1 MALQT
6 RAQLVTLLNSKV
18 LSIGNR
24 TTAQN
29 IRDFE
34 NAIIES
40 LINHLDDVNQNGG
53 YLGIDN
59 SGLVNISFIKAA
71 TPTGK
76 FLRDDGTWQIGGS
89 GIPIA
94 RYVYLVQDAGDA
106 TIMGGSSNNVYTTFQ
121 AAYNAANTL
130 QASLGGSNVVCLQV
144 LNTTAA
150 TVGDLTLSATFN
162 RLIIINGINPFVS
175 NLGNIIANGIQIGT
189 SLAPVRFSN
198 VRIGNITTSNSLST
212 GNGGQI
218 GLSIINSVLGNFDTS
233 LTNAANTGAAGLVN
247 TVNTNPN
254 PTLGSSII
262 GNITTS
268 AANTIAT
275 AGNVVISSVRTG
287 TITTANNNLGGLIT
301 LTGQRSFILGISVL
315 SLSNASVTITDC
327 SLQTI
332 SFSSTNGNFTLTNS
346 TCNALSVT
354 TTGKSIITNSD
365 TAAFTSTLSSICE
378 IRNSNLNSITNLG
391 TNSIVAQSVIGSIN
405 TILPTA
411 VAIDQVGTGVKIYD
425 SVVIGT
431 TAIQNSS
438 SVYVLSRG
446 SVFDGIVSSNISL
459 STILNVFNNSVAPQG
474 PGFNTDTYIIG
485 SNIAIPN
492 FRLKIGTIYK
502 CTIKASK
509 TAAGIATPIFN
520 IRFGTN
526 GTTSDAS
533 LGSFTFPL
541 QTATIDNGL
550 FQIYATFDSVGGGTS
565 ASLRCTVQLFHD
577 NVATGFSTSVSPTL
591 FTASSG
597 FNSTVLNSIIGVSVN
612 GGASAS
618 WTIEHVMASID
629 NLN

>member
-1 MALQT
+1 M
-6 RAQLVTLLNSKV
+6 
-18 LSIGNR
+18 
-24 TTAQN
+24 
-29 IRDFE
+29 
-34 NAIIES
+34 
-40 LINHLDDVNQNGG
+40 
-53 YLGIDN
+53 
-59 SGLVNISFIKAA
+59 
-71 TPTGK
+71 
-76 FLRDDGTWQIGGS
+76 
-89 GIPIA
+89 
-94 RYVYLVQDAGDA
+94 
-106 TIMGGSSNNVYTTFQ
+106 
-121 AAYNAANTL
+121 
-130 QASLGGSNVVCLQV
+130 
-144 LNTTAA
+144 
-150 TVGDLTLSATFN
+150 
-162 RLIIINGINPFVS
+162 
-175 NLGNIIANGIQIGT
+175 
-189 SLAPVRFSN
+189 
-198 VRIGNITTSNSLST
+198 
-212 GNGGQI
+212 
-218 GLSIINSVLGNFDTS
+218 
-233 LTNAANTGAAGLVN
+233 
-247 TVNTNPN
+247 
-254 PTLGSSII
+254 
-262 GNITTS
+262 
-268 AANTIAT
+268 
-275 AGNVVISSVRTG
+275 
-287 TITTANNNLGGLIT
+287 
-301 LTGQRSFILGISVL
+301 
-315 SLSNASVTITDC
+315 
-327 SLQTI
+327 
-332 SFSSTNGNFTLTNS
+332 
-346 TCNALSVT
+346 
-354 TTGKSIITNSD
+354 
-365 TAAFTSTLSSICE
+365 
-378 IRNSNLNSITNLG
+378 
-391 TNSIVAQSVIGSIN
+391 
-405 TILPTA
+405 PTA